1 MRDIAIVGMGCR
13 FPGAQNLQDYWR
25 LLLSGRRQFTS
36 VPSDRWDHAEY
47 FDPDDKRGA
56 KGSYTDQIAVIDGVD
71 QFDAAHFRMSPR
83 RVQNMDPQHRLL
95 LQVSREALQDAGWE
109 RRPFD
114 RATTGVFFAM
124 SSSEYAEYS
133 PDVKQIQP
141 FTVPGVLLNMA
152 AATVSQYYDLGGPSF
167 TVDAACSSSLIALYE
182 AVTHLRAGHCRE
194 AIVGGAYLALAPNG
208 LVGFAKVGAL
218 SQAGVCRPFD
228 RRADGFVL
236 GEGVGAVVLR
246 PLEDAVA
253 AGDRIYAVVRGV
265 GCSNDGITDGPM
277 TPRQQGQEIALR
289 RAYADAECTMDSV
302 GFIEAHG
309 TATVVGDRTEL
320 EAIKAVR
327 TADRQDSLDAGPDR
341 GSYLSSVKSMIGHS
355 LSAAGMASVIKA
367 ALVLHHGTVVPQ
379 PETDVDPEVGLAE
392 AGLRIAAEPVPWP
405 AEVSPRRVG
414 VNGFGFGGTNVHV
427 VIEDAPAAPT
437 TAEHSENAQTTEMAA
452 EGARPELFLLSA
464 GTPALL
470 AEHIGRLLAEL
481 DDQPEATV
489 RELAWTLAQRDH
501 LPARLAVVAADL
513 AELREKLTQA
523 QERLAEGETGALGA
537 AGFAGKSP
545 LPAKK
550 RQLAF
555 LFPGQG
561 SQRPGMLADVFQ
573 RSAVVRDRAEALDR
587 VLREQAGFS
596 AVDAVHGP
604 QAATDEGRARLT
616 GTDVCQPALGLL
628 GLSVA
633 RLAMDCAVRPDL
645 ALGHSVGE
653 FPAAAIAGVLSDED
667 AIGLLAARGRRM
679 RAAEAEA
686 RGGMLAL
693 RAGAERVENLVR
705 DIDGAWPSA
714 YNHPGQTVVSGTEA
728 GLAETE
734 RRCAAEGIG
743 AVRLEVSNAFH
754 SPLLDSTREGIT
766 ADLAAARLSA
776 PQLAFVSSVSG
787 GSCADPE
794 QIRELWARHALAPV
808 RFADAADAAH
818 QAGVRIYVQLAG
830 GHALLNTVRHN
841 LREQEGV
848 HYVALSGDEPDDAR
862 TFLAGLGRLA
872 VLGIPVDLTP
882 LFEGTPPRLLSLP
895 PSPLRTRRYWV
906 QAQEPHERFATQVAR
921 RAAAAAQEPA
931 TPAATAQPTGQ
942 PTPRP
947 AAPAAAV
954 RSTVLPQ
961 PPVKEH
967 PVNEVVSLL
976 REQLATLRSF
986 GAGELSAEL
995 AAELAPAQAV
1005 AAPVVRASAPAAGRA
1020 VPAALAAPAV
1030 PVATATA
1037 TAAAEAAAGR
1047 LAVRTA
1053 VVEHIARISAFPVDQ
1068 LHDDHLVV
1076 QELGFDSL
1084 MLTELV
1090 GSVRTTWPQI
1100 ADQLVGGVIAPRP
1113 TIREIVDAVAGLLGI
1128 DTTAVVEP
1136 AAPQAAAPAAGGVEQ
1151 ERRIEDFPEA
1161 KALAAQIDEPGTRN
1175 PYFLLH
1181 EGTATANTRIE
1192 GRELVCFSS
1201 YNYLGLSGH
1210 PAIRKAVNEALDTY
1224 GSSVSASRFLSGDR
1238 PVHREL
1244 EAELSSLLGTEDAI
1258 VMVSGHATNVSVIG
1272 HLLGAEDLVV
1282 HDELAHDSILQGCK
1296 LSGARRLPFP
1306 HNDMAALDELLTRAR
1321 AQYRRCLIVV
1331 EGVYSMDG
1339 DLVDLPQ
1346 LIEVKEKHG
1355 AIVLVDEAHSIG
1367 TIGKNGGGVGDHFG
1381 VDRSRI
1387 DLWAG
1392 TLSKS
1397 LSSCGGYVGGSADA
1411 VRYLKY
1417 SVPGFV
1423 YSVGM
1428 TPPNTAAALAAI
1440 RAMRDEPER
1449 LERLRANAEL
1459 FLAESRKAGLDTG
1472 PSSDS
1477 PVVPCIVGDSAM
1489 TLQLAEALFDRGISV
1504 NPIMYPAV
1512 PESEARLRFFITS
1525 EHTDEQIR
1533 SSVATVAEELG
1544 RLRAAAAAAAAT
1556 TA

>member
-1 MRDIAIVGMGCR
+1 MSCR
-13 FPGAQNLQDYWR
+13 FPGARNLQEYWR
-25 LLLSGRRQFTS
+25 LLLGGQRQFRS
-36 VPSDRWDHAEY
+36 VPAERWDHAEY
-47 FDPDDKRGA
+47 FDPTDKRGSKA
-56 KGSYTDQIAVIDGVD
+56 SYTDKIAVIDEVD

-114 RATTGVFFAM
+114 RATTGVFFGL

-167 TVDAACSSSLIALYE
+167 TVDAACSSSLVALYE

-194 AIVGGAYLALAPNG
+194 AVVGGAYLALAPNG

-236 GEGVGAVVLR
+236 GEGIGAVVLR
-246 PLEDAVA
+246 PLDEALA
-253 AGDRIYAVVRGV
+253 AGDRVYAVVRGV
-265 GCSNDGITDGPM
+265 GSSNDGVTDGPM
-277 TPRQQGQEIALR
+277 TPRQEGQEVALR

-320 EAIKAVR
+320 DAIKAVR
-327 TADRQDSLDAGPDR
+327 TADLMGRPDR
-341 GSYLSSVKSMIGHS
+341 GAYLSSVKSLIGHG

-379 PETDVDPEVGLAE
+379 PETEVDPAVGMAE
-392 AGLRIAAEPVPWP
+392 AGLRIADAPVPWP
-405 AEVSPRRVG
+405 AEDAPRRVG

-427 VIEDAPAAPT
+427 VLQDAPDNPATTPAPD
-437 TAEHSENAQTTEMAA
+437 EPE
-452 EGARPELFLLSA
+452 RPELFLLSA

-470 AEHIGRLLAEL
+470 ADHIGAVLDELAT
-481 DDQPEATV
+481 QPHATA
-489 RELAWTLAQRDH
+489 RELAWTLAQRTP
-501 LPARLAVVAADL
+501 LPARLAVVASDL

-523 QERLAEGETGALGA
+523 QQQLADGRLGVLGD
-537 AGFAGKSP
+537 AGFAGRTP

-550 RQLAF
+550 RQVAF

-561 SQRPGMLADVFQ
+561 SQRPGMLGDLVERFGAL
-573 RSAVVRDRAEALDR
+573 RGRAEALDAG
-587 VLREQAGFS
+587 LREQAGFS
-596 AVDAVHGP
+596 ALDALYGP
-604 QAATDEGRARLT
+604 EAASDAGRARLT

-628 GLSVA
+628 GLSMA
-633 RLAMDCAVRPDL
+633 RLLAECGVRADL
-645 ALGHSVGE
+645 TLGHSVGE
-653 FPAAAIAGVLSDED
+653 FPAAAIAGAMTDE
-667 AIGLLAARGRRM
+667 AALGLLATRGRRM
-679 RAAEAEA
+679 RDAEAEV
-686 RGGMLAL
+686 RGGMLAV
-693 RAGAERVENLVR
+693 RGDAERVEALLHGV
-705 DIDGAWPSA
+705 DGAWPSC

-728 GLAETE
+728 GLAETG
-734 RRCAAEGIG
+734 RRCAAEGLP

-754 SPLLDSTREGIT
+754 SPLLAGAREGIES
-766 ADLAAARLSA
+766 DLADA
-776 PQLAFVSSVSG
+776 PIGAPGLTFVSSVSG
-787 GSCADPE
+787 AACAAPE
-794 QIRELWARHALAPV
+794 RLRVLWAEHALAPV
-808 RFADAADAAH
+808 RFADAARAAH
-818 QAGVRIYVQLAG
+818 DADARIFVQLAG
-830 GHALLNTVRHN
+830 GRGLLSTVRQN
-841 LREQEGV
+841 LREEEGL
-848 HYVALSGDEPDDAR
+848 HYVALTGEKPDDAR
-862 TFLAGLGRLA
+862 TFLAGLGQLA
-872 VLGIPVDLTP
+872 VLGLPVGLTP
-882 LFEGTPPRLLSLP
+882 LFEGTPRLLSLP

-906 QAQEPHERFATQVAR
+906 DAQKPRDTSAFLAPRPV
-921 RAAAAAQEPA
+921 
-931 TPAATAQPTGQ
+931 PAATAGTAEA
-942 PTPRP
+942 T
-947 AAPAAAV
+947 APAEPPAIAA
-954 RSTVLPQ
+954 RAVLPQ

-976 REQLATLRSF
+976 REQLATLRSL
-986 GAGELSAEL
+986 GVAEL
-995 AAELAPAQAV
+995 AEFAPAPTTVVTAE
-1005 AAPVVRASAPAAGRA
+1005 AVVRT
-1020 VPAALAAPAV
+1020 PAALPPAARPA
-1030 PVATATA
+1030 PTATA
-1037 TAAAEAAAGR
+1037 GAAER
-1047 LAVRTA
+1047 LAVRGT
-1053 VVEHIARISAFPVDQ
+1053 VVGHISRISAFPADQ

-1084 MLTELV
+1084 MLTELMA
-1090 GSVRTTWPQI
+1090 SVRNTWPHL
-1100 ADQLVGGVIAPRP
+1100 AEQLAGGVIATRP
-1113 TIREIVDAVAGLLGI
+1113 TIREIVDAVAGLLGVP
-1128 DTTAVVEP
+1128 AAA
-1136 AAPQAAAPAAGGVEQ
+1136 AAPQATAPAVPDEPADAVAQ

-1161 KALAAQIDEPGTRN
+1161 LALAAQIDEPGTRN

-1181 EGTATANTRIE
+1181 EGTATDTSRIE

-1210 PAIRKAVNEALDTY
+1210 PAIKQAVGEALDTY

-1244 EAELSSLLGTEDAI
+1244 EAELSTLLGTEDAI

-1306 HNDMAALDELLTRAR
+1306 HNDMTALDELLTRAR
-1321 AQYRRCLIVV
+1321 PRYRRCLIVV

-1339 DLVDLPQ
+1339 DLVDLPR

-1397 LSSCGGYVGGSADA
+1397 LSSCGGYVGGSADV

-1449 LERLRANAEL
+1449 LERLRGNAEL
-1459 FLAESRKAGLDTG
+1459 FLAEARKAGLDTG

-1489 TLQLAEALFDRGISV
+1489 TLKLAEVLFDRGISV

-1512 PESEARLRFFITS
+1512 PEAEARLRFFITS
-1525 EHTDEQIR
+1525 EHTEKQIR
-1533 SSVATVAEELG
+1533 ASVATVAEEL
-1544 RLRAAAAAAAAT
+1544 RLLRAGA
-1556 TA
+1556 

>member
-1 MRDIAIVGMGCR
+1 MREIAIVGMGCR
-13 FPGAQNLQDYWR
+13 FPGARNLQEYWR
-25 LLLSGRRQFTS
+25 LLLSGRRQFQS
-36 VPSDRWDHAEY
+36 VPADRWDHAEY
-47 FDPDDKRGA
+47 FDPNDKRGA
-56 KGSYTDQIAVIDGVD
+56 KGSYTDQLAVIDGVD

-109 RRPFD
+109 RREFD
-114 RATTGVFFAM
+114 RASTGVFFAM
-124 SSSEYAEYS
+124 SSSEYSEYS

-167 TVDAACSSSLIALYE
+167 TVDAACSSSLVALYE
-182 AVTHLRAGHCRE
+182 AVTHLRVGHCRE

-236 GEGVGAVVLR
+236 GEGIGAVVLR
-246 PLEDAVA
+246 PLDDALA
-253 AGDRIYAVVRGV
+253 AGDRVYAVVRGI
-265 GCSNDGITDGPM
+265 GCSNDGTTDGPM
-277 TPRQQGQEIALR
+277 TPRQDGQEVALR
-289 RAYADAECTMDSV
+289 RAYADARCTLDSV

-320 EAIKAVR
+320 DAIKAVR
-327 TADRQDSLDAGPDR
+327 IGDRQSGPDD
-341 GSYLSSVKSMIGHS
+341 GAYLSSVKSMIGHS

-379 PETDVDPEVGLAE
+379 PETDVDPAAGLAE
-392 AGLRIAAEPVPWP
+392 AGLRIAGEPVPWP
-405 AEVSPRRVG
+405 ACGSPRRAG

-427 VIEDAPAAPT
+427 VLQDAPTAPATLST
-437 TAEHSENAQTTEMAA
+437 TAEAV
-452 EGARPELFLLSA
+452 RPELFLLSA

-470 AEHIGRLLAEL
+470 AAHIGQLLDEL
-481 DDQPEATV
+481 AGQPEATAGD
-489 RELAWTLAQRDH
+489 LAYTLAQRDQ
-501 LPARLAVVAADL
+501 LPARLAVVAADVG
-513 AELREKLTQA
+513 ELREKLAQA
-523 QERLAEGETGALGA
+523 KDMLAAGKLGALGA

-545 LPAKK
+545 LSAKK
-550 RQLAF
+550 RSVAF

-561 SQRPGMLADVFQ
+561 SQRPGMLSDLF
-573 RSAVVRDRAEALDR
+573 DRFATMRGCAEALDS
-587 VLREQAGFS
+587 VLREHVGFS
-596 AVDAVHGP
+596 AIDAIYGP
-604 QAATDEGRARLT
+604 LAATEAGRALLT

-633 RLAMDCAVRPDL
+633 RLVAECGVRPNI

-653 FPAAAIAGVLSDED
+653 FPAAAVAGAMNDKD
-667 AIGLLAARGRRM
+667 AIGLLATRGRRM
-679 RAAEAEA
+679 RAAESEV
-686 RGGMLAL
+686 RGGMLAV
-693 RAGAERVENLVR
+693 RAGADRVENLVR
-705 DIDGAWPSA
+705 DIDEAWPSC
-714 YNHPGQTVVSGTEA
+714 YNHPAQTVVSGTEA
-728 GLAETE
+728 GLAATE
-734 RRCAAEGIG
+734 KRCAAEGIG
-743 AVRLEVSNAFH
+743 TLRLEVSNAFH
-754 SPLLDSTREGIT
+754 SPLLAGTRGGIT
-766 ADLAAARLSA
+766 EDLAVARLSA
-776 PQLAFVSSVSG
+776 PELTFVSSVSG
-787 GSCADPE
+787 AQCADPE
-794 QIRELWARHALAPV
+794 RIRELWAEHALAPV
-808 RFADAADAAH
+808 RFAAAAGAAYE
-818 QAGVRIYVQLAG
+818 AGARIFVQLAG
-830 GHALLNTVRHN
+830 GRALLSAVRHN
-841 LREQEGV
+841 LPEQDV
-848 HYVALSGDEPDDAR
+848 HYVALSAEEPDDTR
-862 TFLAGLGRLA
+862 TLLAGLGQLA

-882 LFEGTPPRLLSLP
+882 LFDGTPRLLSLP

-906 QAQEPHERFATQVAR
+906 EAQEPREPSAT
-921 RAAAAAQEPA
+921 RAAQPVSG
-931 TPAATAQPTGQ
+931 TAGQ
-942 PTPRP
+942 PTAFPTTARP
-947 AAPAAAV
+947 TAVHAAA
-954 RSTVLPQ
+954 LPQ

-976 REQLATLRSF
+976 REQLAVLRSF
-986 GAGELSAEL
+986 GT
-995 AAELAPAQAV
+995 AAEFASAPTVATTVVRTPAPQQVPLPAPAAVAPAQ
-1005 AAPVVRASAPAAGRA
+1005 PAAA
-1020 VPAALAAPAV
+1020 D
-1030 PVATATA
+1030 
-1037 TAAAEAAAGR
+1037 R
-1047 LAVRTA
+1047 LAVRTT
-1053 VVEHIARISAFPVDQ
+1053 VFEHISRISAFPVDQ
-1068 LHDDHLVV
+1068 LHEDDLVV

-1084 MLTELV
+1084 MLTEMIA
-1090 GSVRTTWPQI
+1090 SVRNTWPQL
-1100 ADQLVGGVIAPRP
+1100 AGKLVGGAVATRP
-1113 TIREIVDAVAGLLGI
+1113 TIREIVDTLAELLGI
-1128 DTTAVVEP
+1128 DTAAAPDQV
-1136 AAPQAAAPAAGGVEQ
+1136 AAPQVADPAAGHAAVVVPEH
-1151 ERRIEDFPEA
+1151 RIEDFPEA
-1161 KALAAQIDEPGTRN
+1161 KSLEAQLNEPGARN

-1181 EGTATANTRIE
+1181 EGTATATTRIE

-1210 PAIRKAVNEALDTY
+1210 PAIKQAVNDAIDTY

-1238 PVHREL
+1238 PVHKEL
-1244 EAELSSLLGTEDAI
+1244 EAELSSLLDTEDAI

-1272 HLLGAEDLVV
+1272 HLLGPGDLVV

-1321 AQYRRCLIVV
+1321 RQYRRAMVVV

-1339 DLVDLPQ
+1339 DLVDLPK

-1367 TIGKNGGGVGDHFG
+1367 TVGKNGGGVGEHFG

-1387 DLWAG
+1387 DLWSG

-1397 LSSCGGYVGGSADA
+1397 LSSCGGYVGGSANV

-1440 RAMRDEPER
+1440 RTMRDEPER
-1449 LERLRANAEL
+1449 LERLRGNAEL
-1459 FLAESRKAGLDTG
+1459 FLAEARKAGLDTG

-1489 TLQLAEALFDRGISV
+1489 TLKLAEVLFDRGISV

-1512 PESEARLRFFITS
+1512 PEAEARLRFFITS
-1525 EHTDEQIR
+1525 EHTGEQIR
-1533 SSVATVAEELG
+1533 SSVSAVAEELQ
-1544 RLRAAAAAAAAT
+1544 RLRAAAAT
-1556 TA
+1556 TN